1 LGTTATEPIQIRG
14 PVSFLRWL
22 FDLLHDTYNLWFER
36 RTIRLGAGL
45 AYYGIFA
52 VIPLLTL
59 SVALAQVIF
68 SDAQVQEFLTEQF
81 QAIFGQPEATD
92 LAAKITEI
100 LNSGATTSS
109 LGLIGLVSL
118 IITASLVREPLL
130 LRLFAVSLQVLEKDL
145 DSEASVA
152 LNRRRK
158 QRIDETAIVLN
169 ERIPTINI
177 DHAHHFLRRIGWV
190 VAGLA
195 QASAST
201 TVAAQLEN
209 RPEVI
214 ASRVDFSTELQSIL
228 TVLLQAVDA
237 SP

>member
-1 LGTTATEPIQIRG
+1 MG
-14 PVSFLRWL
+14 
-22 FDLLHDTYNLWFER
+22 ER
-36 RTIRLGAGL
+36 RAMAASEKTARRNAI
-45 AYYGIFA
+45 
-52 VIPLLTL
+52 LT
-59 SVALAQVIF
+59 A
-68 SDAQVQEFLTEQF
+68 
-81 QAIFGQPEATD
+81 ATD
-92 LAAKITEI
+92 LFVRWSLTDITMDRVAARAGIAKGTVYLYFRTKE
-100 LNSGATTSS
+100 S
-109 LGLIGLVSL
+109 LFLSLFEELHNKWHIDLRERLVSADQPVEARDAAR